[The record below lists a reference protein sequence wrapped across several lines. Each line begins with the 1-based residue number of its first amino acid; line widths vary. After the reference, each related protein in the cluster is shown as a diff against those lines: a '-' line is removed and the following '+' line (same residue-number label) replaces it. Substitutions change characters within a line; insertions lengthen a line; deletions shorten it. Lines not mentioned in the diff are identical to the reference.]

1 MLIVLN
7 SNFLPDDSC
16 LKIPEYLEG
25 LTKKRGGVCIYYKSY
40 LPLRI
45 MNINYLNEC
54 VRLELMVVTNFAT
67 SLYYVGLQVNV
78 KINSYPL

>member
-1 MLIVLN
+1 MPIVLN
-7 SNFLPDDSC
+7 SIFLPDDSC
-16 LKIPEYLEG
+16 LIIPEYLEG
-25 LTKKRGGVCIYYKSY
+25 LIKKRGGVCIYYKSY

-45 MNINYLNEC
+45 MNMNYLNEC

-67 SLYYVGLQVNV
+67 SLYYVGLQVNL

>member
-45 MNINYLNEC
+45 MNMNYLNEC

-67 SLYYVGLQVNV
+67 SLYYVGLQVNL
-78 KINSYPL
+78 KINSNLL

>member
-45 MNINYLNEC
+45 MNMNYLNEC

-67 SLYYVGLQVNV
+67 SLYYVGLQVNL

>member
-67 SLYYVGLQVNV
+67 SLYYVGLQVNL
-78 KINSYPL
+78 KINSNPL

>member
-67 SLYYVGLQVNV
+67 SLYYVGLPVNL
-78 KINSYPL
+78 KINSNPL

>member
-67 SLYYVGLQVNV
+67 SLYYVDLQVNL